1 MYSGMSQRS
10 TSAINNNMADRSSDK
25 KTDRKRGKGERK
37 EERRKR
43 KRSENEEIELAKHYE
58 TFYEQPPPG
67 IIKEKEELPEE
78 CIPDLPENQSA
89 RDFLSHAPT
98 KGLWMPLGK
107 EVKVMKC
114 WRCKAYGHRTGDRE
128 CPLFIS
134 GNKNSE
140 KFRMAHEDPMHEF
153 IQDKKRAEKESRI
166 QQLKAL
172 LEESTTSESDS
183 EKSSKSS
190 GDEDRK
196 KRHKKSK
203 VKHKRKESKKH
214 RRKHRKL
221 SKHNDGDRRKDDSR
235 EKKDK
240 R

>member
-1 MYSGMSQRS
+1 MGYCFWPCLHSLVKFIHITTEWGSSSCGHSAWCDAKCTYIYITHNHFVWFPWKFSWWREVLCILNFTTFHDLQCHFTTSHQNMSLYQV
-10 TSAINNNMADRSSDK
+10 
-25 KTDRKRGKGERK
+25 
-37 EERRKR
+37 
-43 KRSENEEIELAKHYE
+43 
-58 TFYEQPPPG
+58 
-67 IIKEKEELPEE
+67 
-78 CIPDLPENQSA
+78 
-89 RDFLSHAPT
+89 
-98 KGLWMPLGK
+98 MPLHLTKSVK
-107 EVKVMKC
+107 EHIAASV
-114 WRCKAYGHRTGDRE
+114 
-128 CPLFIS
+128 
-134 GNKNSE
+134 GNLNI
-140 KFRMAHEDPMHEF
+140 F
-153 IQDKKRAEKESRI
+153 RI

-240 R
+240 RWEF

>member
-1 MYSGMSQRS
+1 MLCILNFTTFHDSQSHFTISHQNMSLYQVMPLHL
-10 TSAINNNMADRSSDK
+10 TRSS
-25 KTDRKRGKGERK
+25 
-37 EERRKR
+37 
-43 KRSENEEIELAKHYE
+43 S
-58 TFYEQPPPG
+58 
-67 IIKEKEELPEE
+67 
-78 CIPDLPENQSA
+78 S
-89 RDFLSHAPT
+89 S
-98 KGLWMPLGK
+98 
-107 EVKVMKC
+107 V
-114 WRCKAYGHRTGDRE
+114 
-128 CPLFIS
+128 
-134 GNKNSE
+134 GNLNI
-140 KFRMAHEDPMHEF
+140 F
-153 IQDKKRAEKESRI
+153 RI

>member
-1 MYSGMSQRS
+1 MTLFTLTGEVYPYYYRMRQFRTVVTLLDVMLNVHIYNPQPFCLVSLKVFLVERGACILNFTTFHDLQCHFTTSHQNMSLYQV
-10 TSAINNNMADRSSDK
+10 
-25 KTDRKRGKGERK
+25 
-37 EERRKR
+37 
-43 KRSENEEIELAKHYE
+43 
-58 TFYEQPPPG
+58 
-67 IIKEKEELPEE
+67 
-78 CIPDLPENQSA
+78 
-89 RDFLSHAPT
+89 
-98 KGLWMPLGK
+98 MPLHLTKSVK
-107 EVKVMKC
+107 EHIAASV
-114 WRCKAYGHRTGDRE
+114 
-128 CPLFIS
+128 
-134 GNKNSE
+134 GNLNI
-140 KFRMAHEDPMHEF
+140 F
-153 IQDKKRAEKESRI
+153 RI

>member
-1 MYSGMSQRS
+1 MA
-10 TSAINNNMADRSSDK
+10 SAK
-25 KTDRKRGKGERK
+25 V
-37 EERRKR
+37 
-43 KRSENEEIELAKHYE
+43 EIHSVPVEFIFACYHDCACL
-58 TFYEQPPPG
+58 FSYEQPPPG

-203 VKHKRKESKKH
+203 VKHKRKKSKKH

>member
-1 MYSGMSQRS
+1 MYIYIYNPQPFCLVSLKVFLVERGALHIEFYNISWLAVSLYNITSEYVTVSGDATSSYQISQG
-10 TSAINNNMADRSSDK
+10 T
-25 KTDRKRGKGERK
+25 
-37 EERRKR
+37 
-43 KRSENEEIELAKHYE
+43 
-58 TFYEQPPPG
+58 
-67 IIKEKEELPEE
+67 IIAA
-78 CIPDLPENQSA
+78 S
-89 RDFLSHAPT
+89 
-98 KGLWMPLGK
+98 
-107 EVKVMKC
+107 V
-114 WRCKAYGHRTGDRE
+114 
-128 CPLFIS
+128 
-134 GNKNSE
+134 GNLNI
-140 KFRMAHEDPMHEF
+140 F
-153 IQDKKRAEKESRI
+153 RI

-183 EKSSKSS
+183 KKSSKSS

-240 R
+240 RWEF

>member
-1 MYSGMSQRS
+1 MSLYQV
-10 TSAINNNMADRSSDK
+10 
-25 KTDRKRGKGERK
+25 
-37 EERRKR
+37 
-43 KRSENEEIELAKHYE
+43 
-58 TFYEQPPPG
+58 
-67 IIKEKEELPEE
+67 
-78 CIPDLPENQSA
+78 
-89 RDFLSHAPT
+89 
-98 KGLWMPLGK
+98 MPLHLTKSVK
-107 EVKVMKC
+107 EHI
-114 WRCKAYGHRTGDRE
+114 AAS
-128 CPLFIS
+128 I
-134 GNKNSE
+134 GNLNI
-140 KFRMAHEDPMHEF
+140 F
-153 IQDKKRAEKESRI
+153 RI

-214 RRKHRKL
+214 RHKHRKL
-221 SKHNDGDRRKDDSR
+221 SKHNDGDRRKDDLR

>member
-1 MYSGMSQRS
+1 MYIYVTHNHFVWFPWKFSWWREVLCILNFTTFHDLQCHFTTSHQNMSLYQV
-10 TSAINNNMADRSSDK
+10 
-25 KTDRKRGKGERK
+25 
-37 EERRKR
+37 
-43 KRSENEEIELAKHYE
+43 
-58 TFYEQPPPG
+58 
-67 IIKEKEELPEE
+67 
-78 CIPDLPENQSA
+78 
-89 RDFLSHAPT
+89 
-98 KGLWMPLGK
+98 MPLHLTKSVK
-107 EVKVMKC
+107 EHIAASV
-114 WRCKAYGHRTGDRE
+114 
-128 CPLFIS
+128 
-134 GNKNSE
+134 GNLNI
-140 KFRMAHEDPMHEF
+140 F
-153 IQDKKRAEKESRI
+153 RI

-240 R
+240 RWEF